1 MDNKFEVNGR
11 EYHYEFKRRTI
22 SGFSVYGDKFEL
34 YSKKLLWLEN
44 EPIEI
49 IIKVCSYIISDLDE
63 IFSGILLF
71 ENGYNLEIKSKD
83 GVDFISD
90 FTKYSVVDTGDY
102 VIYRPDNY
110 LEICDSEYWPLESL
124 RHEKITYN
132 LSDEMI
138 INLVNYLIMPFD
150 INRLKAAKS
159 AR

>member
-1 MDNKFEVNGR
+1 MNNKFEVNGR

-71 ENGYNLEIKSKD
+71 DNRYNLEIKSKSD
-83 GVDFISD
+83 VD
-90 FTKYSVVDTGDY
+90 FTKYSVVDTGDC
-102 VIYRPDNY
+102 VIYRPNNY
-110 LEICDSEYWPLESL
+110 LEIRDSKYWTLELLS
-124 RHEKITYN
+124 HEKIFN
-132 LSDEMI
+132 KILSDEMI